1 METNSVKTEST
12 ASKKTE
18 KAEKAEKAE
27 TQKSEISEK
36 KDTGKDSSGDAA
48 PAEVQSDTLIKDQ
61 KDSEE

>member
-18 KAEKAEKAE
+18 KAEKAE
-27 TQKSEISEK
+27 TQKSESSEK